1 MNIIDLVATYF
12 DTLRLACHTSKGF
25 VQAAVVLGRTFS
37 DMALSTRS
45 NSGRLVK
52 GLARVD
58 ALADDPEDSATDLVA
73 DAFLFG
79 ERPLRAFLGASLGG
93 AITVAG

>member
-1 MNIIDLVATYF
+1 
-12 DTLRLACHTSKGF
+12 
-25 VQAAVVLGRTFS
+25 
-37 DMALSTRS
+37 MALSTRS

-73 DAFLFG
+73 VAFLFG
-79 ERPLRAFLGASLGG
+79 GRPLRAFLGASLGG
-93 AITVAG
+93 AVTLAG